1 MRAPC
6 YKGLRWIRFSSA
18 NKTSER
24 PSSGTLCHDLVVGA
38 LYSEVKQSLGSVCVS
53 LADFL
58 GFICEVQHPSEADDQ
73 KRVFSLLLLL
83 CNLTLLALATR
94 IKWLLTGDASD

>member
-6 YKGLRWIRFSSA
+6 NKGLGWIRFSSA
-18 NKTSER
+18 KKTSER
-24 PSSGTLCHDLVVGA
+24 PSSGTLCHDLVVGT

-53 LADFL
+53 LADSL
-58 GFICEVQHPSEADDQ
+58 GFFCEVDHPSDADDQ

-83 CNLTLLALATR
+83 CNLTLLTLTTR
-94 IKWLLTGDASD
+94 LKKSVSYGF